1 MDIKGPG
8 LRSDVTND
16 VSSSHHL
23 SAPAQPE
30 EDPPG
35 VDSSWYVALR
45 ECYHSVFGH
54 IDLTVLS
61 SIQVLSLG
69 MFLLTI
75 LHTNTAFAFPSPT
88 ILSLF
93 PR

>member
-35 VDSSWYVALR
+35 VDSSWYDALPV
-45 ECYHSVFGH
+45 YYAFVFCDIG
-54 IDLTVLS
+54 LTIL
-61 SIQVLSLG
+61 SIQVLSLR
-69 MFLLTI
+69 MFLY
-75 LHTNTAFAFPSPT
+75 P
-88 ILSLF
+88 
-93 PR
+93 